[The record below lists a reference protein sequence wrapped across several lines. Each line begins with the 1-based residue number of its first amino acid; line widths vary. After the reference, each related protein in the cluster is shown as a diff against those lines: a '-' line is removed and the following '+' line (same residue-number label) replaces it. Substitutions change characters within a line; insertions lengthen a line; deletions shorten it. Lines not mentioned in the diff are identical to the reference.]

1 MAPPPKPV
9 DEGVGD
15 DELDAILAEED
26 VDVDDSD
33 ALNMFLGD
41 GLALALASGKKLGD
55 SKEYVAHADD
65 AIDYEDEDELADEE
79 HEDSVT
85 NDVEEEKDGE
95 TDEDDWAKEF
105 SEDLKIKKEIQSD
118 EDEDEGKTSQEM
130 LSTRASLAP
139 QYSISTA
146 ADSSFSSST
155 PSVSGQ
161 PSEPV
166 FGGYP
171 LQDHS
176 QMEEIEPSH
185 GELEQHVLPE
195 EDIAATA
202 MLFQD
207 MMPTEESRPLRMS
220 ALFAPEPVRLSLPK
234 PHSVKPC
241 IPTRVNL
248 DADKDQQK
256 LFRSHTRP
264 RGSIYEKP
272 GVVQIRNKDAS
283 NRKRIKQ
290 QKERNLTQFEKQ
302 LIFSCY
308 DWESKIIWDS
318 DASIDRNLESAHK
331 KVRIVAPSVDD
342 IYWVDDDEYVSG
354 VGDDAILE
362 GNLEEQANRVVL
374 DLNDVQLM
382 VDSRRADRQKKPS
395 KSMAIGEQLFQKR
408 YNISNDQAYDL
419 LKENYRSRVRS
430 TIGNLTIDHSM
441 VANRLQSPYYK
452 VKLSKSQARSFH
464 RPNFVIR
471 PNSVIHFSRVRH
483 RKKKKD
489 KGKDIAQ
496 IFATSKDLSLGDG
509 SHYVMLEYSEEYPAV
524 MSNFGMGSKIINYYR
539 KKSTEDDSRPKL
551 NIGETYVLG
560 SQDRSP
566 FWNFGF
572 VEPGEIVPTYYN
584 RLVRAPIFKQQVNK
598 TDFLMIRSTGGGEG
612 QKYYLRSI
620 PNLYTVG
627 QTLPVT
633 EVPSPRSRRVTTAS
647 KNRLKMVV
655 FRVLHKS
662 ENERILV
669 KGISSHFPDQ
679 NDMQNRQRLK
689 EFMEYQR
696 AGEDQGYWKIKATD
710 TLPNEDGI
718 RSMVNPEEV
727 TLLETMQVGQQFL
740 ADAGY
745 GGGKEDDEQHEGMST
760 EEKLAPWITS
770 KNFINATQGK
780 AMLEL
785 HGDGDPSGCG
795 LAFSFIRTSMKGGF
809 KAMGEPT
816 DEKVDKSKYGGHSYN
831 VALQQKAYEEEIAR
845 IWAAQK
851 KDLTAPA
858 APADS

>member
-1 MAPPPKPV
+1 M
-9 DEGVGD
+9 
-15 DELDAILAEED
+15 
-26 VDVDDSD
+26 
-33 ALNMFLGD
+33 
-41 GLALALASGKKLGD
+41 
-55 SKEYVAHADD
+55 
-65 AIDYEDEDELADEE
+65 
-79 HEDSVT
+79 
-85 NDVEEEKDGE
+85 
-95 TDEDDWAKEF
+95 
-105 SEDLKIKKEIQSD
+105 
-118 EDEDEGKTSQEM
+118 
-130 LSTRASLAP
+130 
-139 QYSISTA
+139 
-146 ADSSFSSST
+146 
-155 PSVSGQ
+155 PS
-161 PSEPV
+161 
-166 FGGYP
+166 
-171 LQDHS
+171 
-176 QMEEIEPSH
+176 
-185 GELEQHVLPE
+185 
-195 EDIAATA
+195 A
-202 MLFQD
+202 
-207 MMPTEESRPLRMS
+207 
-220 ALFAPEPVRLSLPK
+220 
-234 PHSVKPC
+234 
-241 IPTRVNL
+241 
-248 DADKDQQK
+248 
-256 LFRSHTRP
+256 
-264 RGSIYEKP
+264 
-272 GVVQIRNKDAS
+272 
-283 NRKRIKQ
+283 
-290 QKERNLTQFEKQ
+290 
-302 LIFSCY
+302 
-308 DWESKIIWDS
+308 
-318 DASIDRNLESAHK
+318 
-331 KVRIVAPSVDD
+331 DD

-374 DLNDVQLM
+374 DLNDVQLL
-382 VDSRRADRQKKPS
+382 VDAQRADRPKKTS

-419 LKENYRSRVRS
+419 LKENYQSRVRS

-471 PNSVIHFSRVRH
+471 PNTVIHFSRVRH

-496 IFATSKDLSLGDG
+496 IFASSKDLSLGDG
-509 SHYVMLEYSEEYPAV
+509 SQYVMLEYSEEYPTV

-539 KKSTEDDSRPKL
+539 KKSNEDESRPKL

-584 RLVRAPIFKQQVNK
+584 RLVRAPIFKQQVNS

-633 EVPSPRSRRVTTAS
+633 EIPSPRSRRVTTAS

-655 FRVLHKS
+655 FRVLRKS

-696 AGEDQGYWKIKATD
+696 TGEDQGYWKIKATD

-718 RSMVNPEEV
+718 RSMVHPEEI

-740 ADAGY
+740 EDAGY

-785 HGDGDPSGCG
+785 HGEGDPSGCS

-845 IWAAQK
+845 IWNAQK
-851 KDLTAPA
+851 KDLTVPVAS
-858 APADS
+858 ADS